1 MIHIFLGEESN
12 NNDNDNNNDNSKKK
26 IKNKNQYMENSL
38 LADSSSSGQNLLDII
53 DKDISE
59 SNDNIIIMNEDSLFE
74 KEYYYMKGNNIKTF
88 KLYFTNLF
96 RDNHKLIQIRTN
108 DNYCKFMQNKIFK
121 YLSKNSLFNEEN
133 KNEKS
138 NDSKDDE

>member
-59 SNDNIIIMNEDSLFE
+59 SNDNIIMNEDSLFE